1 MRSLPVPEGVLKRHV
16 DAIAPAFTKK
26 KAQMLQVRHAAAA
39 NTQETTTVS
48 VCVNQS
54 L

>member
-26 KAQMLQVRHAAAA
+26 KAQMLQV
-39 NTQETTTVS
+39 NTMQLI
-48 VCVNQS
+48 CH
-54 L
+54 